1 MPAQKRPGGEGSGGS
16 RGRRAVSSMIR
27 PGEVAVARVMM
38 FVGGPEGEASEAGVV
53 GRKPEQLA
61 SRAPGAAGTHGE
73 V

>member
-1 MPAQKRPGGEGSGGS
+1 M
-16 RGRRAVSSMIR
+16 SSMIR

-38 FVGGPEGEASEAGVV
+38 VVGGPEGEASEAGVV